1 MSSSSNNKKVLYQL
15 WTNGKGSFAVG
26 KIGSQLFEYS
36 DSQYSYDKILDSK
49 MLYDG
54 SITEELVQDW
64 IQELKQE
71 DILDEDGNLILCQIL
86 ILLLIKI
93 IIFIQNPVFIN
104 VIPKSFGTLQLVST
118 GRYLQRRNIFVLM
131 ESANQ

>member
-1 MSSSSNNKKVLYQL
+1 MSSSSINNKKILYQL

-26 KIGSQLFEYS
+26 KIGSKLFEYS

-64 IQELKQE
+64 IKELKQE
-71 DILDEDGNLILCQIL
+71 DILDDDGNLIYVQ
-86 ILLLIKI
+86 
-93 IIFIQNPVFIN
+93 F
-104 VIPKSFGTLQLVST
+104 
-118 GRYLQRRNIFVLM
+118 
-131 ESANQ
+131 

>member
-1 MSSSSNNKKVLYQL
+1 MSFSSNNKKVLYQL
-15 WTNGKGSFAVG
+15 WTNDKGWFAVG

-71 DILDEDGNLILCQIL
+71 DILDKMKIL
-86 ILLLIKI
+86 IYVK
-93 IIFIQNPVFIN
+93 F
-104 VIPKSFGTLQLVST
+104 
-118 GRYLQRRNIFVLM
+118 
-131 ESANQ
+131 

>member
-1 MSSSSNNKKVLYQL
+1 MSSSSNNKKKVLYQL

-36 DSQYSYDKILDSK
+36 NSQYAIDKILDSK

-64 IQELKQE
+64 IQELKQD
-71 DILDEDGNLILCQIL
+71 DILDEDGNLIYV
-86 ILLLIKI
+86 K
-93 IIFIQNPVFIN
+93 F
-104 VIPKSFGTLQLVST
+104 
-118 GRYLQRRNIFVLM
+118 
-131 ESANQ
+131 

>member
-15 WTNGKGSFAVG
+15 WTNGKSSFAVG

-49 MLYDG
+49 MFYDG

-71 DILDEDGNLILCQIL
+71 YILDEDGNLIYG
-86 ILLLIKI
+86 K
-93 IIFIQNPVFIN
+93 F
-104 VIPKSFGTLQLVST
+104 
-118 GRYLQRRNIFVLM
+118 
-131 ESANQ
+131 

>member
-26 KIGSQLFEYS
+26 KIGSQLFEYL

-71 DILDEDGNLILCQIL
+71 DILDEDGNLIYV
-86 ILLLIKI
+86 K
-93 IIFIQNPVFIN
+93 F
-104 VIPKSFGTLQLVST
+104 
-118 GRYLQRRNIFVLM
+118 
-131 ESANQ
+131 

>member
-1 MSSSSNNKKVLYQL
+1 MSSSSSNKKGLYQL
-15 WTNGKGSFAVG
+15 WTNGKGCFAVG
-26 KIGSQLFEYS
+26 KIESQLFEYS

-71 DILDEDGNLILCQIL
+71 DILDEDGNLIYV
-86 ILLLIKI
+86 K
-93 IIFIQNPVFIN
+93 F
-104 VIPKSFGTLQLVST
+104 
-118 GRYLQRRNIFVLM
+118 
-131 ESANQ
+131 

>member
-1 MSSSSNNKKVLYQL
+1 MVYVLTLLFYGSSPNHCCFNFVVFSVAVNIKKVLYQL

-71 DILDEDGNLILCQIL
+71 DILDGDGNLIYV
-86 ILLLIKI
+86 K
-93 IIFIQNPVFIN
+93 F
-104 VIPKSFGTLQLVST
+104 
-118 GRYLQRRNIFVLM
+118 
-131 ESANQ
+131 

>member
-1 MSSSSNNKKVLYQL
+1 MSSSSKNKKVLYQL

-26 KIGSQLFEYS
+26 KIVSELFEYS
-36 DSQYSYDKILDSK
+36 NSQYVCDKILDSK

-71 DILDEDGNLILCQIL
+71 DILDKDGNLIYVQ
-86 ILLLIKI
+86 
-93 IIFIQNPVFIN
+93 F
-104 VIPKSFGTLQLVST
+104 
-118 GRYLQRRNIFVLM
+118 
-131 ESANQ
+131 